1 MVDGDGTNFRFS
13 TKIQNTIMSQTV
25 VLAYSGGLDTSVAVR
40 WLTDRG
46 WRVMAFMADVGQG
59 EPRKEAVARAKV
71 AGAVEVV
78 VRDVREEFARDYI
91 VPSLKANAV
100 YEGKYLLAT
109 ALSRPLIAKHLVDVA
124 HRKGAGAVAHGCTGK
139 GNDQVRFEV
148 TARILDPTL
157 KIIAPVRERNSHSRE
172 EECHY
177 AARHGIRV
185 EVGKK
190 SPYSLDHNLWGL
202 SVEAGPLEDPW
213 REPPLD
219 SYRWITPPHKAPA
232 KGATVTIEFRR
243 GVPVALNSRRL
254 GLVPLVQ
261 QLNRLGAAHGVGRS
275 DLIESRLVGIKSR
288 EVYEAPAAQVLSEAH
303 AELERLV
310 LDRELLHYKQGVALK
325 YAELV
330 YDGLWWTPL
339 KTALDAFVATTQRR
353 VSGWVRLKLLK
364 GRCQV
369 VGRRSPYGLY
379 HKGLATYG
387 KADQFDRQ
395 AAEGFIK
402 LWGLPY
408 EGLRKEQFKVRSGKF
423 KATSN
428 FELRT

>member
-1 MVDGDGTNFRFS
+1 MRAKPPDPRAQAKKAALNALKRAKRAADKSGIALSDWEGEFLTSVTQRVETYGRAFGDPEKGGRD
-13 TKIQNTIMSQTV
+13 QAPV
-25 VLAYSGGLDTSVAVR
+25 VLAK
-40 WLTDRG
+40 
-46 WRVMAFMADVGQG
+46 G
-59 EPRKEAVARAKV
+59 ENQ
-71 AGAVEVV
+71 
-78 VRDVREEFARDYI
+78 FARRI
-91 VPSLKANAV
+91 KA
-100 YEGKYLLAT
+100 
-109 ALSRPLIAKHLVDVA
+109 
-124 HRKGAGAVAHGCTGK
+124 
-139 GNDQVRFEV
+139 
-148 TARILDPTL
+148 
-157 KIIAPVRERNSHSRE
+157 
-172 EECHY
+172 
-177 AARHGIRV
+177 
-185 EVGKK
+185 
-190 SPYSLDHNLWGL
+190 
-202 SVEAGPLEDPW
+202 
-213 REPPLD
+213 
-219 SYRWITPPHKAPA
+219 
-232 KGATVTIEFRR
+232 
-243 GVPVALNSRRL
+243 
-254 GLVPLVQ
+254 
-261 QLNRLGAAHGVGRS
+261 LGAAHGVGRS